1 MKKKYF
7 ITAISAIFILLIFVG
22 NGLYAQSNAKVENVD
37 FFVEGETL
45 VIKFDINKSKTGETF
60 NVTMNI
66 MTKAGKKINAFALTG
81 DVGKGVYG
89 GKMKRIVWDLTRDN
103 VYIDDEI
110 TVEVL
115 AQSEMQ
121 AKPVS
126 VGGAM
131 LRSLVFPGWGNTYVK
146 DGGAYWLM
154 GVFGYAAAG
163 GVVFFNNKA
172 YNSFE
177 DYKAETDDAVKRDQ
191 LYTDAE
197 DFQKKQK
204 ALMFGAAAIWAADL
218 IWTGIQAGSA
228 NTKARN
234 PKVSM
239 GYFYNPVAR
248 QPMFSVSYKF

>member
-1 MKKKYF
+1 MKKIYF
-7 ITAISAIFILLIFVG
+7 ITAISAILILLIFVG
-22 NGLYAQSNAKVENVD
+22 NGLYAQSKAQVENVD

-45 VIKFDINKSKTGETF
+45 VINYDLEKAKTGELF
-60 NVTMNI
+60 NITVNI
-66 MTKAGKKINAFALTG
+66 MTKAGKKISAFSFTG
-81 DVGKGVYG
+81 DVGKGIYG
-89 GKMKRIVWDLTRDN
+89 GKGKKIVWDLTKDN
-103 VYIDDEI
+103 VYLDDEI

-131 LRSLVFPGWGNTYVK
+131 LRSLVFPGWGNSYVK

-163 GVVFFNNKA
+163 GAVFFNNKS
-172 YNSFE
+172 YNAFE
-177 DYKAETDDAVKRDQ
+177 DYKVSEDPVERGQ

-197 DFQKKQK
+197 DYQQKQK
-204 ALMFGAAAIWAADL
+204 TLMVGAAAIWAVDL

-228 NTKARN
+228 NKKARSQ
-234 PKVSM
+234 KVSM
-239 GYFYNPVAR
+239 GYYYNPVVR